1 MLNTQIIASQVSNL
15 TDARYYAAWG
25 VKYMSFNR
33 NNGSSTFISREDLFE
48 IREWV
53 EGPDFLGEFTGLE
66 ESDAIEKVVDEE
78 NLAGVILGPY
88 TPEHTIKA
96 LDANII
102 IRECLFSNIPKQ
114 PSSPLIIKLQKEE
127 ISKLDIISEHQCFL
141 DIYDFDLDTVKRII
155 QENKYGLVLRGG
167 EEEKVGFKS
176 FGFLDDVYDLVMD

>member
-33 NNGSSTFISREDLFE
+33 NMGASTFISREELFE

-53 EGPDFLGEFTGLE
+53 EGPEFLGEFTGLE
-66 ESDAIEKVVDEE
+66 EGEDIEKIVDEE
-78 NLAGVILGPY
+78 NLDGVIVGAY
-88 TPEHTIKA
+88 TPIHTIKA
-96 LDANII
+96 LDTNVII
-102 IRECLFSNIPKQ
+102 HECLFNNIPKN
-114 PSSPLIIKLQKEE
+114 PNTPIIVKLKKSE
-127 ISKLDIISEHQCFL
+127 ISKLKISSDHTCYL
-141 DIYDFDLDTVKRII
+141 DIYDFDLNTVKSII
-155 QENKYGLVLRGG
+155 QERNFGLVLRGG